1 MFNDMYFHEEDE
13 EEVDLKKSMDEES
26 ENNVKEREQGSK
38 IKIETVNEEKIH
50 LNNSLKDDKLLSDIN
65 DNSIKNLIDNE

>member
-26 ENNVKEREQGSK
+26 ENNVKEMDKE
-38 IKIETVNEEKIH
+38 
-50 LNNSLKDDKLLSDIN
+50 LK
-65 DNSIKNLIDNE
+65 

>member
-1 MFNDMYFHEEDE
+1 MYFHEEDE